1 MPSLLQKIEV
11 EHDNG
16 LSNKELFLT
25 NHDLKI
31 VEPERRQWT
40 AFNFVGFWIAD
51 SFNINTWMIAASS
64 LDVGLSWWQAWICVW
79 VGYSISAFFICLTG
93 RVGAVYHISFPVMN
107 RSSFGIYGSLWPV
120 LNRALMACIWYGV
133 QGWIGGECVYLMIL
147 AIWPSFGSRPSLTKE
162 IALGGTVNYLI
173 GFILF
178 WAGSL
183 PFIWFPVHK
192 VRHLFTVKAVVAP
205 TAGIAFLVWALVR
218 AGGAG
223 KIIHQPA
230 KAKGSELAWAI
241 ITGIMSSVSNFATLI
256 VNDPDFS
263 RFASKPSDALLPQFV
278 TIPLG
283 FGLTSLIG
291 ILVGSASAVIYPELG
306 AVWNPLQ
313 LLNAFITEDGHGSAG
328 ARAGVFLIAAAFVV
342 AQLGTNIAA
351 NSISAGTDLT
361 ALLPRYINIRRG
373 GYICAVIGIA
383 ICPWQFVAG
392 SSTFTTYLSAY
403 SVFLSAIAGPMI
415 IDYYC
420 VRKGYLQARDL
431 YSADVNGPYY
441 GRFGIQWRGYVAY
454 ICGILINVVGFAGA
468 CGASVPIG
476 ATYIYRLNFF
486 TGFIVSGGVYWILC
500 SISPVKAQNP
510 VGSWLEA
517 PEPDEEDLSNVVSH
531 GKEVEQYTSG
541 VDVEQGGFFRK
552 KNIPLKAEWT

>member
-1 MPSLLQKIEV
+1 
-11 EHDNG
+11 
-16 LSNKELFLT
+16 
-25 NHDLKI
+25 
-31 VEPERRQWT
+31 
-40 AFNFVGFWIAD
+40 
-51 SFNINTWMIAASS
+51 
-64 LDVGLSWWQAWICVW
+64 
-79 VGYSISAFFICLTG
+79 
-93 RVGAVYHISFPVMN
+93 
-107 RSSFGIYGSLWPV
+107 
-120 LNRALMACIWYGV
+120 
-133 QGWIGGECVYLMIL
+133 MIL
-147 AIWPSFGSRPSLTKE
+147 AIWPSFGTRPSLTKG

-173 GFILF
+173 AFVLF

-192 VRHLFTVKAVVAP
+192 IRHLFTVKAVVAP
-205 TAGIAFLVWALVR
+205 TAGIAFLIWALVR

-223 KIIHQPA
+223 EIIHAPA
-230 KAKGSELAWAI
+230 KAHGSELAWAV

-263 RFASKPSDALLPQFV
+263 RFASKPSDALLPQFI

-306 AVWNPLQ
+306 AVWNPLE
-313 LLNAFITEDGHGSAG
+313 LLKAFITEDGHGSAG

-361 ALLPRYINIRRG
+361 ALIPRYINIRRG

-403 SVFLSAIAGPMI
+403 SVFLSAIAGPMV

-441 GRFGIQWRGYVAY
+441 GKFGIQWRGYVAY

-486 TGFIVSGGVYWILC
+486 TGFIVSGGVYYLLC
-500 SISPVKAQNP
+500 LISPVKAPNP
-510 VGSWLEA
+510 MGSWLEA

-531 GKEVEQYTSG
+531 GQDAGDYSSG
-541 VDVEQGGFFRK
+541 VDIEQQGGFFRK
-552 KNIPLKAEWT
+552 KMDAITKAL